1 MKIYK
6 RFCALLLALLAAAL
20 LLPVGASAAGSI
32 DLGHT
37 RKSDHHCGLCGHAHF
52 RTAVRSRLSPP
63 EKS

>member
-32 DLGHT
+32 DFWAT
-37 RKSDHHCGLCGHAHF
+37 RK
-52 RTAVRSRLSPP
+52 V
-63 EKS
+63 

>member
-6 RFCALLLALLAAAL
+6 RFCTLLLALLAAAL

-37 RKSDHHCGLCGHAHF
+37 QSLTI
-52 RTAVRSRLSPP
+52 TAV
-63 EKS
+63 

>member
-20 LLPVGASAAGSI
+20 LLPVNASAAGSI

-37 RKSDHHCGLCGHAHF
+37 QKSDHHCGLCGHTHF
-52 RTAVRSRLSPP
+52 RAAV
-63 EKS
+63 